1 MASEAAALV
10 AVVEPVVDG
19 DCGTS
24 MDTLPYIAHR
34 DRKSV
39 V

>member
-24 MDTLPYIAHR
+24 MDTL